1 MPTLA
6 RQSAIDPPGL
16 DDVPAGARVVVA
28 MSGGV
33 DSSVAAALCRARGF
47 EVVGATLQLYD
58 ARETPAAASKTC
70 CAGRDIRDA
79 KRVAA
84 AIGIPHYVLD
94 YEARFRR
101 AVMEDF
107 AATYVAGATPV
118 PCIRCNQRVKFADL
132 LDFARDLGAAALV
145 TGHYARRAR
154 GRNGA
159 ELHGA
164 AEAARDQSYFLF
176 ATTRA
181 QLDFVR
187 FPLGDLPKSETRAL
201 AERFALPVASKPDS
215 QDICFVPDGDYAAT
229 VAQLRPDARAP
240 GAVVDLDGRTLA
252 AHDGVHHFT
261 VGQRRGL
268 GLGGGAGA
276 PLYVASIE
284 PEARRV
290 IVGPRQ
296 ALAVEACDLDEVNWL
311 GPGDAPPAEGILA
324 TVRLRST
331 HAGAKARL
339 SGGAGAA
346 RGARVE
352 FAAPETGV
360 APGQAAVAYDGTR
373 VLGGGFIR
381 RRAVLTASGARP
393 KTPATSAAE

>member
-1 MPTLA
+1 MQHA
-6 RQSAIDPPGL
+6 AIDLPGL
-16 DDVPAGARVVVA
+16 DDVPTGARVVVA

-58 ARETPAAASKTC
+58 AREAPTAASKTC

-107 AATYVAGATPV
+107 AATYAAGATPV

-145 TGHYARRAR
+145 TGHYVRRAI
-154 GRNGA
+154 GPTGA
-159 ELHGA
+159 ELHVA

-201 AERFALPVASKPDS
+201 AERFALPVAAKPDS

-229 VAQLRPDARAP
+229 VARLRPEARAP
-240 GAVVDLDGRTLA
+240 GTVVDLDGRTLA
-252 AHDGVHHFT
+252 RHEGIHHFT

-268 GLGGGAGA
+268 GLGGGGE
-276 PLYVASIE
+276 PLYVAAIE
-284 PEARRV
+284 PASRRV
-290 IVGPRQ
+290 VVGPRQ
-296 ALAVEACDLDEVNWL
+296 ALAVAACDLDETNWL
-311 GPGDAPPAEGILA
+311 GPGDAPPESGIAA
-324 TVRLRST
+324 TVRVRST
-331 HAGAKARL
+331 HAGATARVAGI
-339 SGGAGAA
+339 GGSPGL
-346 RGARVE
+346 ARVE

-381 RRAVLTASGARP
+381 RRDVLTASGPRP
-393 KTPATSAAE
+393 MTPATSAAE